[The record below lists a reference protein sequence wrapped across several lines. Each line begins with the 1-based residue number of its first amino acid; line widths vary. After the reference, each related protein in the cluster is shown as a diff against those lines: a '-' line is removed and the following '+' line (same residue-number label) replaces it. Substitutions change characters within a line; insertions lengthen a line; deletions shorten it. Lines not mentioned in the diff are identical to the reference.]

1 MSDTNTNEQ
10 KTVGYNGLEHYDN
23 KIKTYIQDKID
34 SSGTGG
40 SVTVDNELSDTSE
53 NPVQN
58 KVVKAELDKKA
69 KKSIYGDKSISL
81 GRKADTTVGYYSAA
95 FGSESSASGDYSF
108 ATGSETEATG
118 GSSFAGGNLTKAEG
132 HFSLAFG
139 EGVETKTNHSAA
151 FGIYNQANNDTLF
164 SIGNGWEEYDN
175 LTHQTVPKRQNAFE
189 ITITG
194 GKLHDKD
201 IATVDMIPES
211 AIITEETIAGWGFT
225 KNVGTYNKPTDGI
238 PKADLAS
245 AVQTSLGKADTALQE
260 HQSLADYVKTTDSR
274 LSDARTP
281 KAHTHDDRYY
291 TETEI
296 NTKLSSKAEN
306 MELSNTADLNNI
318 TTSGFYNASGGN
330 TISNKPK
337 DVDNFGLLVIH
348 CAKGSWFKQILFYNG
363 GSFRRL
369 CANEKWSAWT
379 KDDFSNTWKAN
390 TSSSEGYVASGSGHV
405 NKVWKTDA
413 NGVPAW
419 RDDANTIYVAATQS
433 ANGLMS
439 AADKKKLDSNACNI
453 ANKLA
458 SSSYTTL
465 TISTSDWTANSS
477 GGYTCTKTL
486 SSAMAYEHFNF
497 EVVLSSEQA
506 SAKLQIQSWNYVMAD
521 GMITQTTSNGSTT
534 AFTFYAFSTKPTV
547 ALTIAIQGVSGS

>member
-1 MSDTNTNEQ
+1 MADNKVKFLRGTSAEYEVSAKDNDVFYYITDTQKLYLGTNE
-10 KTVGYNGLEHYDN
+10 V
-23 KIKTYIQDKID
+23 
-34 SSGTGG
+34 TGG

-58 KVVKAELDKKA
+58 KVVKAELDNKA

-81 GRKADTTVGYYSAA
+81 GRKADKTAGA
-95 FGSESSASGDYSF
+95 SSIAMGTDVEASGIH
-108 ATGSETEATG
+108 AHAEGSNTSAIG
-118 GSSFAGGNLTKAEG
+118 NYAFAGGIDTEVEG
-132 HFSLAFG
+132 NVSFAYG
-139 EGVETKTNHSAA
+139 EGLKISKYYSAA
-151 FGIYNQANNDTLF
+151 FGIYNFFDEDTLF
-164 SIGNGWEEYDN
+164 SIGNGDSDTE
-175 LTHQTVPKRQNAFE
+175 RSNAFE
-189 ITITG
+189 ITKTG

-211 AIITEETIAGWGFT
+211 AIITEDTIAGWGFT
-225 KNVGTYNKPTDGI
+225 KNTGTYSKPTDGI
-238 PKADLAS
+238 PKSDLAS
-245 AVQTSLGKADTALQE
+245 AIQTSLGKADTALQE

-348 CAKGSWFKQILFYNG
+348 YASGSYYVQILFYNSD
-363 GSFRRL
+363 SFRRI
-369 CANEKWSAWT
+369 CTNGTWSAWT
-379 KDDFSNTWKAN
+379 KDNFADTWKAN
-390 TSSSEGYVASGSGHV
+390 TSSSEGYVASGRGQA

-433 ANGLMS
+433 TNGLMS
-439 AADKKKLDSNACNI
+439 AADKKKLDSNACDI

-465 TISTSDWTANSS
+465 TISTSDWATNSS
-477 GGYTCTKTL
+477 GGYICTKSL

-506 SAKLQIQSWNYVMAD
+506 SAKLQIESWNYVMAD
-521 GMITQTTSNGSTT
+521 GMITQTISNGSTT
-534 AFTFYAFSTKPTV
+534 AFTFYAFTTKPTV
-547 ALTIAIQGVSGS
+547 ALTIAIQGVS

>member
-40 SVTVDNELSDTSE
+40 SVTVDNVLSSTSE

-58 KVVKAELDKKA
+58 KVIKAELDKKA
-69 KKSIYGDKSISL
+69 EKSIYDNKSISL
-81 GRKADTTVGYYSAA
+81 GRKKETTVGSYSAA
-95 FGSESSASGDYSF
+95 FGLEPSASGDYSL
-108 ATGSETEATG
+108 AIGSETEAIG
-118 GSSFAGGNLTKAEG
+118 DASFAGGNLTKAEG

-151 FGIYNQANNDTLF
+151 FGIYNQSNNDTLF
-164 SIGNGWEEYDN
+164 SIGNGWEEYDT
-175 LTHQTVPKRQNAFE
+175 LTHQYVPKRQNAFE
-189 ITITG
+189 VTITG

-211 AIITEETIAGWGFT
+211 AIITEDTITGWGFT

-238 PKADLAS
+238 PKADLSSDVQAS
-245 AVQTSLGKADTALQE
+245 LEKADTALQK

-281 KAHTHDDRYY
+281 TAHTHDDRYY
-291 TETEI
+291 TESEI
-296 NTKLSSKAEN
+296 DIKLLSKAGT
-306 MELSNTADLNNI
+306 SSA
-318 TTSGFYNASGGN
+318 TTSS
-330 TISNKPK
+330 
-337 DVDNFGLLVIH
+337 
-348 CAKGSWFKQILFYNG
+348 
-363 GSFRRL
+363 
-369 CANEKWSAWT
+369 
-379 KDDFSNTWKAN
+379 
-390 TSSSEGYVASGSGHV
+390 
-405 NKVWKTDA
+405 
-413 NGVPAW
+413 
-419 RDDANTIYVAATQS
+419 
-433 ANGLMS
+433 NGLMTKEMVTKLNDIATNANNYIHPTTPGNKHIPSGGSSGQILRWS
-439 AADKKKLDSNACNI
+439 ADGTAAWEDNI
-453 ANKLA
+453 ANKLT
-458 SSSYTTL
+458 SSSYTIL
-465 TISTSDWTANSS
+465 TISTSDWATNSS

-506 SAKLQIQSWNYVMAD
+506 SAKLQIESWNYVMAD